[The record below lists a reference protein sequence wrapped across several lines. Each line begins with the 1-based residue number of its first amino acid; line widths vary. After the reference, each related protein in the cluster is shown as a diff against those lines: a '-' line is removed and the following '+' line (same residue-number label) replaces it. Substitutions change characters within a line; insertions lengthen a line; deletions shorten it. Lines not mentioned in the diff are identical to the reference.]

1 MNFSAIPVQ
10 LKVILSAA
18 ALTAVAAFLP
28 WASVFGVSVSGIR
41 GDGVITLLLAI
52 GGGGLVLANR
62 TGRVTSLIVEG
73 LLGAFVVIIA
83 LYHVNDPFGAIGIY
97 LTLLAGLAWLG
108 ALAWWWFAPQPER
121 GSSAATP
128 GNEQLVGTVES
139 PPPAEEIS
147 ESEGGGNGP
156 RSTLRGE

>member
-1 MNFSAIPVQ
+1 MKFSEIPVQ
-10 LKVILSAA
+10 LRVILGAA
-18 ALTAVAAFLP
+18 ALAVVAAFLP

-41 GDGVITLLLAI
+41 GDGVITLILGV

-73 LLGAFVVIIA
+73 LLGAFVVIVA

-97 LTLLAGLAWLG
+97 LTLLAGLVWLG

-128 GNEQLVGTVES
+128 GNEQLAGAVES
-139 PPPAEEIS
+139 PPPAEEIG
-147 ESEGGGNGP
+147 ESEGGQNGP
-156 RSTLRGE
+156 RSA